1 MRLLHVHDLL
11 AMLVQEVRGEIQ
23 GGDESI
29 DAQLELGVVHP
40 LAQPRVPPKGTPMSV
55 WMITGAARGLGLEI
69 ARAALTGGEQVAVAA
84 RRPERLPQ
92 DVRDHPNVLPV
103 RLDVTDEAQIASAV
117 AEVVDRFGTIDV
129 LVNNAGRGLLGA
141 LEEITDAE
149 ARSLFDVNVFGL
161 INTTRAA
168 LPIMRTAGKGK
179 LVHIGSRSGF
189 EGEPGVSL
197 YSASKFAVAGI
208 SEALAAEMEPFGIQ
222 SMVVEPGVFRTDF
235 LDASSV
241 QLPESRIAEYDGTPA
256 HATLDWADEANHT
269 QLGDSVKGAAF
280 IYQVT
285 SGEQLPLHLSVG
297 QDALD
302 RRVVMTERIEREIAP
317 LREASAATAH
327 TETRLPE
334 HVGDQGE

>member
-1 MRLLHVHDLL
+1 
-11 AMLVQEVRGEIQ
+11 
-23 GGDESI
+23 
-29 DAQLELGVVHP
+29 
-40 LAQPRVPPKGTPMSV
+40 MSV
-55 WMITGAARGLGLEI
+55 WMITGAGRGLGLEI
-69 ARAALTGGEQVAVAA
+69 ARAALAGGEQVALGA
-84 RRPERLPQ
+84 RGPESLPA
-92 DVRDHPNVLPV
+92 DIRDHPNTLPV
-103 RLDVTDEAQIASAV
+103 RLDVTDETQIASAV
-117 AEVVDRFGTIDV
+117 AEIVDRFGSIDV

-161 INTTRAA
+161 INTTRAV
-168 LPIMRTAGKGK
+168 LPIMRRAGKGK

-189 EGEPGVSL
+189 EGEPGVSM

-208 SEALAAEMEPFGIQ
+208 SEALESELEPFGIQ

-241 QLPESRIAEYDGTPA
+241 QLPGVRIAEYDGTPA
-256 HATLDWADEANHT
+256 HVTLDWVDEANHT
-269 QLGDSVKGAAF
+269 QLGDPVKAAAF
-280 IYQVT
+280 IYRVA
-285 SGEQLPLHLSVG
+285 SGAQLPLRLPVG

-327 TETRLPE
+327 T
-334 HVGDQGE
+334 GGA